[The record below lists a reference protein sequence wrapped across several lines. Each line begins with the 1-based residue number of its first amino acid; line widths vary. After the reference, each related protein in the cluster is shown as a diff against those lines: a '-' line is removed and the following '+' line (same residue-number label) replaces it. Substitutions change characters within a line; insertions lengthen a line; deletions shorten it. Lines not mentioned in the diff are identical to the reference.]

1 MSELSFSVVIP
12 AAGIGQRVGADIPKQ
27 YLSILDKTIIEHSIT
42 PFLAHPDINQVIVSV
57 APNDQWFKR
66 LKLAKHPKLK
76 IVDGGKE
83 RVDSVLSALKH
94 LPGDDF
100 VLVHDAARP
109 CLQLSDI
116 NKLIVHAKAT
126 KSGAMLACRVR
137 DTMKRT
143 DQNNQIEH
151 TVDREN
157 LWHALTPQMFNNQQL
172 ITAITKVQD
181 QHLITDE
188 ASAIELTGGL
198 VTIIEGRSD
207 NLKVTQLEDL
217 LLAEFYLSKFS
228 TNSNCYVKEKI

>member
-12 AAGIGQRVGADIPKQ
+12 AAGIGKRVGADIPKQ
-27 YLSILDKTIIEHSIT
+27 YLSILDKTIIEHSLI
-42 PFLAHPDINQVIVSV
+42 PFLVHPDINQVIVSI
-57 APNDQWFKR
+57 AKNDQWFNH
-66 LKLAKHPKLK
+66 LKLAQHPKLK
-76 IVDGGKE
+76 IVEGGKE

-94 LPGDDF
+94 LSGDDY

-109 CLQLSDI
+109 CVQTSDI
-116 NKLIVHAKAT
+116 NKLIKHARTNKT
-126 KSGAMLACRVR
+126 GAMLACRVR

-143 DQNNQIEH
+143 DQHNQIKH
-151 TVDREN
+151 TVEREN

-172 ITAITKVQD
+172 IAAITRIQE

-188 ASAIELTGGL
+188 ASAIELTGGC

-207 NLKVTQLEDL
+207 NLKVTQSEDL

-228 TNSNCYVKEKI
+228 SNSNCYVKEKI